1 MMIKQLKELGYPEK
15 LYLYLVLF
23 VGSLVAMLFV
33 TGTQLPEGG
42 RPPYLFLVWNTFL
55 AWIPAGLALV
65 LDGIS
70 LLETKHLRWIL
81 YLGTGGIWLF
91 FYPNAAYLITDLLHP
106 FARLPLKDGY
116 VFWQDMLFWNHLFT
130 VLLTALLGLALGT
143 VSLASVHRLVE
154 RAFGKLTGMIFAAA
168 VLLLSSFGVY
178 LGRFFRFNSWDV
190 VRQPLGLVR
199 QILSYFTN
207 MEHVI
212 HAYSYCKWIF
222 LITGFGYMV
231 YCLFGAMNRRMTQG
245 GD

>member
-1 MMIKQLKELGYPEK
+1 MGKQLKQLGYPEK
-15 LYLYLVLF
+15 IYLYIVIF

-33 TGTQLPEGG
+33 TSTQLPEGG

-55 AWIPAGLALV
+55 AWVPAGLALV

-70 LLETKHLRWIL
+70 LLRTKSLRWML
-81 YLGTGGIWLF
+81 YLIAGGLWLF

-106 FARLPLKDGY
+106 FARLTIEDSYL
-116 VFWQDMLFWNHLFT
+116 FWQDMLFWNHLFT
-130 VLLTALLGLALGT
+130 VLLTALLGLVLGII
-143 VSLASVHRLVE
+143 SLASVHRLVE
-154 RAFGKLTGMIFAAA
+154 RALGRIAGIVFAAA

-190 VRQPLGLVR
+190 LHQPVGLLR

-207 MEHVI
+207 MEHVL

-231 YCLFGAMNRRMTQG
+231 FCLFGAMNRRMTQG